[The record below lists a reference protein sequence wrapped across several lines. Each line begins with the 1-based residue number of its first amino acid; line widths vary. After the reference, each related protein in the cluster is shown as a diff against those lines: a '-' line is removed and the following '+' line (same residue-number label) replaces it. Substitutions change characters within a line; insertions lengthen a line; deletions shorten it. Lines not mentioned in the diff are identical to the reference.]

1 MGTSGTLT
9 GTDPALAAEKAA
21 VEAWPARPLGSAASG
36 PLVARFEAWA
46 AAAPKDARAQVAL
59 AQVLYWHGL
68 QLSDDAAPEARQ
80 LEAFTRGLAAAQ
92 RATELDG
99 KNPVGPFWDAVNRA
113 KQAELRGIVASA
125 SELPTLEKRMN
136 RVDVLQQC
144 YFHGGVWRYWA
155 AVIARTP
162 TWLVRVQGRS
172 IKDGEDAVRKSLACE
187 PAFVGTYR
195 FWAEL
200 RVKDDDA
207 AGARVLLKKGLELPE
222 SNNPEVAAWNR
233 HERMLCRR
241 MLATL

>member
-1 MGTSGTLT
+1 MGTQAEYAKLIDIGRPPNVSKRFPHSKALLVSGKVIDRALT
-9 GTDPALAAEKAA
+9 AKGGAMTIAANG
-21 VEAWPARPLGSAASG
+21 RNS
-36 PLVARFEAWA
+36 FII
-46 AAAPKDARAQVAL
+46 
-59 AQVLYWHGL
+59 
-68 QLSDDAAPEARQ
+68 
-80 LEAFTRGLAAAQ
+80 RGVLAAAQ

-99 KNPVGPFWDAVNRA
+99 KNPGGPFWDAVNRA

-172 IKDGEDAVRKSLACE
+172 IRDGEDAVRKSLACE

-200 RVKDDDA
+200 RVKDGDT

-241 MLATL
+241 MLAAL